1 MLLQRDW
8 QIETRG
14 RGLQRVDPLISDWLC
29 DRGVRNGVLHL
40 FLHHTSA
47 SLIVCENADPQ
58 VLADLEAFF
67 ARLVRDGDPLFRHD
81 QEGADDMP
89 AHVRSVLT
97 GCSLTLPVRNGRID
111 LGIWQGV
118 YLWEHRLH
126 PHRRRLSA
134 SFIGE

>member
-134 SFIGE
+134 SFFGE